1 MQLSE
6 HAKALIEKYIE
17 YIETEDY
24 ADLYDL
30 INNDELCINLGVVG
44 EVTRVLESAGLDPLA
59 YLDLYS
65 NWLLLRN
72 F

>member
-30 INNDELCINLGVVG
+30 INKDDLCRI
-44 EVTRVLESAGLDPLA
+44 
-59 YLDLYS
+59 
-65 NWLLLRN
+65 
-72 F
+72 